1 MDFKA
6 ARAIAIE
13 GVKLNPVSTVEFDKD
28 FSGFSTARRMVTR
41 FLNTGLMNEKLLI
54 NNIVILLNVFGTQ
67 KTTGVFR
74 VIMDDV
80 QFSVVKA
87 ILMWLQQYDFTVSE
101 NVYPN
106 RIMVDILRDMSQR
119 YNLEHL

>member
-1 MDFKA
+1 MDFKV
-6 ARAIAIE
+6 ARAIAID
-13 GVKLNPVSTVEFDKD
+13 GLTLTPVKAAEFDKD
-28 FSGFSTARRMVTR
+28 FAGFSTARRMVSR

-54 NNIVILLNVFGTQ
+54 NNVVILLNVFGAQ

-87 ILMWLQQYDFTVSE
+87 ILMWLRQYDSTVSE
-101 NVYPN
+101 EVYPN
-106 RIMVDILRDMSQR
+106 RIMVDILRDMNQR
-119 YNLEHL
+119 YNLDHL